1 MSKTKSTS
9 YNGTV
14 QFESHKEETTKPK
27 EPSKTELI
35 TEDYASTLVNE
46 LLSSNDSVS
55 IFNAIK
61 KLKFYDS
68 RLQQLGY
75 RAAIK
80 VGTVKLD

>member
-1 MSKTKSTS
+1 MSKKTISDMGQAYHDQQKQI
-9 YNGTV
+9 V
-14 QFESHKEETTKPK
+14 K
-27 EPSKTELI
+27 EPSKVELI
-35 TEDYASTLVNE
+35 TEDYVSTLVNE

-75 RAAIK
+75 KAAIK